1 MVRDVHYTL
10 FPLVHFFI
18 VSDVQ
23 YVRFPLVHFFI
34 LRVVHYVQLP
44 LVHFFIVRDVQY
56 VQFPLVHIVLK
67 HFIFRTVQHV
77 VLTFPQELSF
87 VKVTTVLLCR
97 SQISQ

>member
-34 LRVVHYVQLP
+34 LRDVH
-44 LVHFFIVRDVQY
+44 Y
-56 VQFPLVHIVLK
+56 VQFPLVHVVLK